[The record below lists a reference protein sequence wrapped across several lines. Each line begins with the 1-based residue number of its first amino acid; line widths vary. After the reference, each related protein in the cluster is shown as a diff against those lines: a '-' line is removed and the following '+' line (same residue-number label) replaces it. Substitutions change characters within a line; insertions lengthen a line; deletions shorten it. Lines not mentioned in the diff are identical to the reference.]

1 VDVRFP
7 SLKFNTHRR
16 FCYVQFKS
24 SSQARDATKLDGQS
38 LGEKETLVARISDPI
53 RKQERKGP
61 VHEGREIFVA
71 NLDWSATES
80 ELSQIFSKY
89 GTVERARI
97 PRKVNGASKGI
108 GYVVFSSKVRIN
120 MPLLFPVLKPLPYLP
135 PC

>member
-24 SSQARDATKLDGQS
+24 PSQARDATKLDGKS
-38 LGEKETLVARISDPI
+38 LGERESLVAKISDPNH
-53 RKQERKGP
+53 KQDRKGP
-61 VHEGREIFVA
+61 LHEGREIFVA
-71 NLDWSATES
+71 NLDWSATED

-89 GTVERARI
+89 GKVERARI

-108 GYVVFSSKVRIN
+108 GYVVFSSKVRI
-120 MPLLFPVLKPLPYLP
+120 V
-135 PC
+135 